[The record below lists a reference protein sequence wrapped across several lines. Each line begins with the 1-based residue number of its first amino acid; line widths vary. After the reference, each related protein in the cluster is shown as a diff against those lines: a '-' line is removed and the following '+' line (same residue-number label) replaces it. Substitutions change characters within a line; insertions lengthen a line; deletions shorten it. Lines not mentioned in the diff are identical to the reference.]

1 MNIKDGLV
9 IVAQPNLKRIK
20 LPLSLPVLLSLEWI
34 TLILTSSFYSTYSF
48 YSTHLFIPY
57 LNPIFHGKTTTKKVS
72 GDSFAKWQKM
82 GLLNSQFLEVR
93 IMPYKF
99 IKVGVHCFTAF
110 NFRIKLF
117 FPISFG

>member
-1 MNIKDGLV
+1 MKVGLV
-9 IVAQPNLKRIK
+9 IVAQPNLKRIR

-57 LNPIFHGKTTTKKVS
+57 LNPIFHGKTTTKKKFLEILLQN
-72 GDSFAKWQKM
+72 GKKWV
-82 GLLNSQFLEVR
+82 LLNSQFLEVR

-117 FPISFG
+117 FPISFR